1 MDALILSC
9 GTGGG
14 HDAVADAMREELA
27 RRGSHV
33 VVMNPYDLQGSRMAD
48 RINKVY
54 ISLVQNAPKV
64 FGIVYCMGEAYRRLP
79 FRSPVYYL
87 NGGMVSAMEDYL
99 EQNHFDIIILTHLF
113 PAEILTQMKRRG
125 MKIPKTVYIA
135 TDYICIPFTEETD
148 CDAYIIPDQRLAGEF
163 QSKGIP
169 PEKIVPLGIPVRRAF
184 LSQMTRE
191 TAREKL
197 NFERDK
203 KYLLVSGGNIGAGKM
218 ESVIKLL
225 CERGGDGIRVVAV
238 CGSNERLYQRLA
250 KIYGKKII
258 LIRRTHRMDVYLR
271 ACDLYLTKPGG
282 ISSTEAAVIGT
293 PLVHLPPI
301 PGCETGNVRFFSSL
315 GMSRRIKL
323 RAAEIPGIIS
333 FMEDKSECG
342 KMKNKQHEIVHKEA
356 ASRICDFVDEMIS
369 PQNIFQNCIDK
380 HPISEYTT

>member
-14 HDAVADAMREELA
+14 HDAAAEAVREELA

-33 VVMNPYDLQGSRMAD
+33 VVMNPYDLQGSRMAE
-48 RINKVY
+48 RINKTYV
-54 ISLVQNAPKV
+54 SLVQNAPGI
-64 FGIVYCMGEAYRRLP
+64 FGAVYCLGEIYRRLP

-99 EQNHFDIIILTHLF
+99 ERNHFDIIILTHLF
-113 PAEILTQMKRRG
+113 PAEILTQMKKRG
-125 MKIPKTVYIA
+125 MRIPKTVYIA

-148 CDAYIIPDQRLAGEF
+148 CDVYVIPEERLAGEF
-163 QSKGIP
+163 RGRGIP
-169 PEKIVPLGIPVRRAF
+169 SEKIVPLGIPVRRAF
-184 LSQMTRE
+184 LSRMTRE

-225 CERGGDGIRVVAV
+225 CKQSGYGIRVVAV
-238 CGSNERLYQRLA
+238 CGSNERLYSRLTE
-250 KIYGKKII
+250 KYGKKII
-258 LIRRTHRMDVYLR
+258 VIRRTHRMDVYLR

-282 ISSTEAAVIGT
+282 LSSTEAAVIGI

-301 PGCETGNVRFFSSL
+301 PGCETGNIRFFSNL
-315 GMSRRIKL
+315 GMSRRMKL
-323 RAAEIPGIIS
+323 RADEIPGILS
-333 FMEDKSECG
+333 FMENQAKCRKMTDK
-342 KMKNKQHEIVHKEA
+342 QYEIIHKDA
-356 ASRICDFVDEMIS
+356 ASRICDLADEMV
-369 PQNIFQNCIDK
+369 CKD
-380 HPISEYTT
+380 